1 MQLSMPWTAFHDLV
15 AAIESY
21 LHSLSTPRIQI
32 PYPTYIWTARLR
44 KSEMS
49 LHFTTKAGTLVALQ
63 GVLKTAQIAPM
74 RVFTVAQW
82 QADRSECLSG
92 IAGSFGSGLW
102 IVRSSCGRE
111 DGATHSNAGA
121 FLSIS
126 NVEVAALESA
136 VEQVVAAYGEAQPT
150 DEVLIQPMLMQV
162 VRFGVAFS
170 HDPNTCASYRVVNWL
185 EGSNTA
191 AVTGGVGGRI
201 WQQAANSAVP
211 PAPIFAP
218 IVILLEELL
227 ALFGNVPLD
236 CEFAVTR
243 EADSEVLWL
252 LQVRPLVLLE
262 TPESETAQAARLEII
277 QRKVERGIQPHPFLM
292 GRRTVYGVMPD
303 WNPAEIVGIRPKPLA
318 LSLYRELVTDAI
330 WAYQRHNYGYRNL
343 RSFPLMPHFFGL
355 PYIDVR
361 LSFNSFI
368 PADLD
373 EGLAG
378 RLVDHYIDRLLAE
391 PALHDKVEFEIVFSC
406 YTLDLP
412 QRLESLAEAGFSK
425 HDREAIAHS
434 LRVLTNRI
442 LHPKEGL
449 WRGDAAK
456 IDTLNTRREELLAS
470 NSDPL
475 ERIYW
480 LLEDAKRYGTLPFA
494 GLARAGFV
502 AVQILKSLVTV
513 GVFSQADYDAFIGGV
528 STVSG
533 QLARDRATLDKPT
546 FLARYGH
553 LRPGTYD
560 ILSPRYDEA
569 SELYFDWNQRPSV
582 PDPVKPFALTL
593 PQMREIVKLLEAHGL
608 QPDPVGLLDFMQA
621 GIEMRELA
629 KFHFTR
635 NLSDALALIIEAG
648 GQYGFSR
655 EELAYCDIAAF
666 KEMHVAATNPGDV
679 LLRSIEQGKQRY
691 AETLKISL
699 PPLIAKPEDIWAFE
713 LPETAPNFITQKQ
726 VTAQVVGL
734 SAREQLSGAI
744 VCIHS
749 ADPGFD
755 WLFAH
760 PIAGLVTAWGG
771 ANSHMAI
778 RAGELGLP
786 AVIGAGEVLYRRWS
800 SAQRLHLDCA
810 GRRVEVLV

>member
-1 MQLSMPWTAFHDLV
+1 
-15 AAIESY
+15 
-21 LHSLSTPRIQI
+21 
-32 PYPTYIWTARLR
+32 
-44 KSEMS
+44 MS
-49 LHFTTKAGTLVALQ
+49 LAFSTKAGTLSVLQ
-63 GVLKTAQIAPM
+63 GVLRTARIAPSH
-74 RVFTVAQW
+74 VFTVAQW
-82 QADRSECLSG
+82 QVDRSVCFSG
-92 IAGSFGSGLW
+92 IVDSLGAGPW

-111 DGATHSNAGA
+111 DGATSSNAGA
-121 FLSIS
+121 FLSIP
-126 NVEVAALESA
+126 NVEAAGLESA
-136 VEQVVAAYGEAQPT
+136 VMQVIAAYGEAQPT
-150 DEVLIQPMLMQV
+150 DEVLIQPMLAQV
-162 VRFGVAFS
+162 VRSGVAFS
-170 HDPNTCASYRVVNWL
+170 HDPNTCAPYRVVNWS
-185 EGSNTA
+185 EGSDTS
-191 AVTGGVGGRI
+191 AVTGGMGGRV

-211 PAPIFAP
+211 PPPTFVQIIA
-218 IVILLEELL
+218 LLDELL
-227 ALFGNVPLD
+227 ALFGYVPLD

-243 EADSEVLWL
+243 EADVEVLWL
-252 LQVRPLVLLE
+252 LQARPLVLSGE
-262 TPESETAQAARLEII
+262 PESETVQAARLESI
-277 QRKVERGIQPHPFLM
+277 QRKVARGMQPHPFLM

-303 WNPAEIVGIRPKPLA
+303 WNPAEILGIRPKPLA
-318 LSLYRELVTDAI
+318 LSLYRELITDAI

-373 EGLAG
+373 QGLAG
-378 RLVDHYIDRLLAE
+378 RLVDHYIDHLLAK
-391 PALHDKVEFEIVFSC
+391 PTLHDKVEFEIVFSC

-412 QRLESLAEAGFSK
+412 QRLERLADAGFSK
-425 HDREAIAHS
+425 HEREAIAHS
-434 LRVLTNRI
+434 LRKLTNRI
-442 LHPKEGL
+442 VHPKEGL

-456 IDTLNTRREELLAS
+456 IDNLNARREELLAS
-470 NSDPL
+470 SADPL

-502 AVQILKSLVTV
+502 AIQMLKSLVVV
-513 GVFSQADYDAFIGGV
+513 GVFSQADYDAFIGGL

-533 QLARDRATLDKPT
+533 HLARDRATLHKAT

-569 SELYFDWNQRPSV
+569 SELYFDWNQQP
-582 PDPVKPFALTL
+582 PDPEPVKPFALTL

-608 QPDPVGLLDFMQA
+608 QPDPMGLFDFMQA
-621 GIEMRELA
+621 GIELRELA

-635 NLSDALALIIEAG
+635 NLSDALVLIEEVG

-655 EELAYCDIAAF
+655 EDLAYCDIAAF
-666 KEMHVAATNPGDV
+666 KELHVAATDPKDL
-679 LLRSIEQGKQRY
+679 LLRSIEQGKARY
-691 AETLKISL
+691 AEITKISL
-699 PPLIAKPEDIWAFE
+699 PPLIAKPEDVWAFE
-713 LPETAPNFITQKQ
+713 WPETAPNFITQKL
-726 VTAQVVGL
+726 VTAPVVGCD
-734 SAREQLSGAI
+734 ARQHLTGAI
-744 VCIHS
+744 VCIPN

-755 WLFAH
+755 WLFAY
-760 PIAGLVTAWGG
+760 PIAGLITAWGG

-800 SAQRLHLDCA
+800 SAQQLHLDCA
-810 GRRVEVLV
+810 GRRVEVLA

>member
-1 MQLSMPWTAFHDLV
+1 MA
-15 AAIESY
+15 
-21 LHSLSTPRIQI
+21 
-32 PYPTYIWTARLR
+32 
-44 KSEMS
+44 MS
-49 LHFTTKAGTLVALQ
+49 LAFSTKASTLAALK
-63 GVLKTAQIAPM
+63 GVLKSARIAPL
-74 RVFTVAQW
+74 RAFTVAEW
-82 QADRSECLSG
+82 QANRSACVVG
-92 IAGSFGSGLW
+92 IGDHIGAGPW

-111 DGATHSNAGA
+111 DGAASSNAGA
-121 FLSIS
+121 FLSIPD
-126 NVEVAALESA
+126 VDAAGLDAA
-136 VEQVVAAYGEAQPT
+136 VTKVIAAYGEAHPT
-150 DEVLIQPMLMQV
+150 DEVLIQPMLTKV
-162 VRFGVAFS
+162 VRSGVAFS
-170 HDPNTCASYRVVNWL
+170 HDPNTCAPYRVVNWL
-185 EGSNTA
+185 EGSDTA
-191 AVTGGVGGRI
+191 AVTGGMGGQV

-211 PAPIFAP
+211 PAPTFVS
-218 IVILLEELL
+218 IVALLEELL
-227 ALFGNVPLD
+227 ALFGNTPLD
-236 CEFAVTR
+236 FEFAVTR
-243 EADSEVLWL
+243 EAESDVLWL
-252 LQVRPLVLLE
+252 LQARPLILAQA
-262 TPESETAQAARLEII
+262 PESAAVQAARLESI
-277 QRKVERGIQPHPFLM
+277 QRKVARGMQPHPFLI

-303 WNPAEIVGIRPKPLA
+303 WNPAEIVGIRPKPMA
-318 LSLYRELVTDAI
+318 LSLYRELITDAI

-391 PALHDKVEFEIVFSC
+391 PTLHDKVEFEIVFSC

-412 QRLESLAEAGFSK
+412 HRLERLAEAGFSK
-425 HDREAIAHS
+425 QEREAIAHS
-434 LRVLTNRI
+434 LRKLTNRI
-442 LHPKEGL
+442 VHPKEGL

-456 IDTLNTRREELLAS
+456 IDTLNARREELLTS
-470 NSDPL
+470 NADPL

-502 AVQILKSLVTV
+502 AVQMLKSLVAV

-533 QLARDRATLDKPT
+533 QLARDRASLDKAT

-569 SELYFDWNQRPSV
+569 PELYFDWNQRPPS
-582 PDPVKPFALTL
+582 PEPVKPFGLTL

-608 QPDPVGLLDFMQA
+608 QPDPVGLFDFMQA
-621 GIEMRELA
+621 GIELRELS

-635 NLSDALALIIEAG
+635 NLSDALALITEVG
-648 GQYGFSR
+648 GNYGFSR
-655 EELAYCDIAAF
+655 EDLAYCDIAAF
-666 KEMHVAATNPGDV
+666 KELHVAATDPKDV
-679 LLRSIEQGKQRY
+679 LMRSIDQGKARH

-699 PPLIAKPEDIWAFE
+699 PPLIAKPEDVWAFE
-713 LPETAPNFITQKQ
+713 WPETAPNFITQKQ
-726 VTAQVVGL
+726 VTAPVVGCD
-734 SAREQLSGAI
+734 ARERLAGSV
-744 VCIHS
+744 VCIPN

-755 WLFAH
+755 WLFAY
-760 PIAGLVTAWGG
+760 PIAGLITAWGG

-786 AVIGAGEVLYRRWS
+786 AVIGAGEVHYKRWS
-800 SAQRLHLDCA
+800 VAQRLHLDCA
-810 GRRVEVLV
+810 GRRVEVLA

>member
-1 MQLSMPWTAFHDLV
+1 MALAF
-15 AAIESY
+15 S
-21 LHSLSTPRIQI
+21 
-32 PYPTYIWTARLR
+32 
-44 KSEMS
+44 
-49 LHFTTKAGTLVALQ
+49 TKARTLAALQ
-63 GVLKTAQIAPM
+63 GVLKTARIAPL
-74 RVFTVAQW
+74 RVFTVGEW
-82 QADRSECLSG
+82 QADRLGCLAG
-92 IAGSFGSGLW
+92 IADDLGSGPY

-111 DGATHSNAGA
+111 DGATSSNAGA
-121 FLSIS
+121 FLSIPD
-126 NVEVAALESA
+126 VQAAGLQAA
-136 VEQVVAAYGEAQPT
+136 VEKVIAAYGDAQPS
-150 DEVLIQPMLMQV
+150 DEVLIQPMLTQV
-162 VRFGVAFS
+162 VRSGVAFS
-170 HDPNTCASYRVVNWL
+170 HDPNTCAPYRVLNWS
-185 EGSNTA
+185 EGSDTA
-191 AVTGGVGGRI
+191 AVTGGLGGRV
-201 WQQAANSAVP
+201 WQQAALSAVP
-211 PAPIFAP
+211 PPPTLAP
-218 IVILLEELL
+218 VIALIDELL
-227 ALFGNVPLD
+227 ALFGGVPLD

-243 EADSEVLWL
+243 EGEAEVLWL
-252 LQVRPLVLLE
+252 LQARPLVLSE
-262 TPESETAQAARLEII
+262 ASESEAVQAARLRRI
-277 QRKVERGIQPHPFLM
+277 QNKVARGMQPHPFLM

-378 RLVDHYIDRLLAE
+378 RLVDYYIDRLLAE
-391 PALHDKVEFEIVFSC
+391 PTLHDKVEFEIVFSC

-412 QRLESLAEAGFSK
+412 KRLERLAEAGFSK
-425 HDREAIAHS
+425 HERETIAQS
-434 LRVLTNRI
+434 LRKLTNRI
-442 LHPKEGL
+442 VHPKDGL

-456 IDTLNTRREELLAS
+456 IETLNKRREALLAS
-470 NSDPL
+470 SADPL

-502 AVQILKSLVTV
+502 AVQMLKSLVAV
-513 GVFSQADYDAFIGGV
+513 WVFSQADYDAFIGSV

-533 QLARDRATLDKPT
+533 QLARDRATLDKAT

-569 SELYFDWNQRPSV
+569 PELYFDWNQRP
-582 PDPVKPFALTL
+582 PAPEPVKPFALTL

-608 QPDPVGLLDFMQA
+608 QPDPVGLFDFMQA
-621 GIEMRELA
+621 GIELREWA

-635 NLSDALALIIEAG
+635 NLSDALALIAEVG

-655 EELAYCDIAAF
+655 EDLAYCDIAAF
-666 KEMHVAATNPGDV
+666 KELHVAATDPKDV
-679 LLRSIEQGKQRY
+679 LLRSIEQGKARY

-699 PPLIAKPEDIWAFE
+699 PPLIAKPEDVWAFE
-713 LPETAPNFITQKQ
+713 WPETAPNFITQKQ
-726 VTAQVVGL
+726 VTAPVVGCD
-734 SAREQLSGAI
+734 ARERLVGAI
-744 VCIHS
+744 VCIPN

-755 WLFAH
+755 WLFAY
-760 PIAGLVTAWGG
+760 PIAGLITAWGG

-786 AVIGAGEVLYRRWS
+786 AVIGAGEMLYRRWS
-800 SAQRLHLDCA
+800 TAQRLHIDCA
-810 GRRVEVLV
+810 GRRVEVLA

>member
-1 MQLSMPWTAFHDLV
+1 MALAF
-15 AAIESY
+15 S
-21 LHSLSTPRIQI
+21 
-32 PYPTYIWTARLR
+32 
-44 KSEMS
+44 
-49 LHFTTKAGTLVALQ
+49 TKAGTLAALQ
-63 GVLKTAQIAPM
+63 GILKTARIVPL

-82 QADRSECLSG
+82 QADRSVCLIG
-92 IAGSFGSGLW
+92 IADSLAAGSW

-111 DGATHSNAGA
+111 DGATSSNAGA
-121 FLSIS
+121 FLSIP
-126 NVEVAALESA
+126 NVEAAGLEPA
-136 VEQVVAAYGEAQPT
+136 VEHVIAAYGEAQPG
-150 DEVLIQPMLMQV
+150 DEVLIQPMLTQV
-162 VRFGVAFS
+162 VCSGVAFS
-170 HDPNTCASYRVVNWL
+170 HDPNTCAPYRTVNWS
-185 EGSNTA
+185 EGSDTA
-191 AVTGGVGGRI
+191 AVTGGMGGRV
-201 WQQAANSAVP
+201 WQQAAQSAIP
-211 PAPIFAP
+211 LEPTLAQ
-218 IVILLEELL
+218 IVALLNELL

-243 EADSEVLWL
+243 EGETELLWL
-252 LQVRPLVLLE
+252 LQARPLVLSVA
-262 TPESETAQAARLEII
+262 PEPEALQAARLESI
-277 QRKVERGIQPHPFLM
+277 QRKVARGMQSHPFLM

-318 LSLYRELVTDAI
+318 LSLYRELITDTI

-391 PALHDKVEFEIVFSC
+391 PTLHDKVEFEIVFSC

-412 QRLESLAEAGFSK
+412 QRLERLAESGFSK
-425 HDREAIAHS
+425 HEREVIAHS
-434 LRVLTNRI
+434 LRTLTNRI
-442 LHPKEGL
+442 VHPKEGL

-456 IDTLNTRREELLAS
+456 IDTLNARREELLAS
-470 NSDPL
+470 SADPL

-502 AVQILKSLVTV
+502 AVQMLKSLVAV
-513 GVFSQADYDAFIGGV
+513 GVFSQTDYDAFIGGV

-533 QLARDRATLDKPT
+533 QLARDRATLDKAT

-569 SELYFDWNQRPSV
+569 PELYFDWKQRP
-582 PDPVKPFALTL
+582 PAPKPVKPFALTL

-608 QPDPVGLLDFMQA
+608 QPDPVGLFDFMQA
-621 GIEMRELA
+621 GIELRELA

-635 NLSDALALIIEAG
+635 NLSDALALIAEVG
-648 GQYGFSR
+648 GQYGFSG
-655 EELAYCDIAAF
+655 EDLAYCDIAAF
-666 KEMHVAATNPGDV
+666 KELHVAATDPRD
-679 LLRSIEQGKQRY
+679 LLFRSIDQGKARY

-699 PPLIAKPEDIWAFE
+699 PPLIAKPEDVWAFE
-713 LPETAPNFITQKQ
+713 WPETAPNFISQKQ
-726 VTAQVVGL
+726 VTAPVVGRDT
-734 SAREQLSGAI
+734 REQLAGAI
-744 VCIHS
+744 VCIPN

-755 WLFAH
+755 WLFAY
-760 PIAGLVTAWGG
+760 PIAGLITAWGG

-786 AVIGAGEVLYRRWS
+786 AVIGAGEVHYRRWS

-810 GRRVEVLV
+810 GRRVEVLA